1 MKKKIAAGLVT
12 LLSVATLAACTNTKD
27 NASLITMKGDTITVA
42 DFYEQV
48 KSTSAAQ
55 QSMLTLVLSKVFEAQ
70 YGDKVSEKEITEA
83 YNKTAESYGASFSQ
97 ALTAAGMTT
106 DSYKQ
111 TIRLQKLIEYAVN
124 QEAEKALTDENY
136 KKAYDSYTPEVSA
149 QIIKL
154 SDEEKAKSV
163 LEQVKADGADF
174 AAIAKDNSTD
184 ETVDYKFD
192 SASTEVP
199 TEVKTAAFGLD
210 TNGISEVLTVLDSS
224 TYTTNYYIVKVTNK
238 TEKDANWK
246 TYKDQLK
253 KIILAEQTA
262 DGSLQK
268 KIISEALTKANV
280 KIKDQAFS
288 SILSQFASST
298 AASSL
303 PSSTTESSSSSEEAS
318 TEASTS
324 SESASSES
332 TSSESTSSESSQA
345 Q

>member
-1 MKKKIAAGLVT
+1 MKKKFAAGLVT
-12 LLSVATLAACTNTKD
+12 LLSVATLAACSNSKENT
-27 NASLITMKGDTITVA
+27 SVVTMKGDTITVS

-48 KSTSAAQ
+48 KTSTAAQ
-55 QSMLTLVLSKVFEAQ
+55 QSMLTLVLSRVFEAQ
-70 YGDKVSEKEITEA
+70 YGDKVSDKEVTEA

-124 QEAEKALTDENY
+124 KEAEKALTDENY

-154 SDEEKAKSV
+154 SDEAKAKSV
-163 LEQVKADGADF
+163 LEQVRAEGADF
-174 AAIAKDNSTD
+174 AAIAKENSTD
-184 ETVDYKFD
+184 STVDYSFD
-192 SASTEVP
+192 SASTNLP
-199 TEVKTAAFGLD
+199 ADVKNAAFGLGVD
-210 TNGISEVLTVLDSS
+210 SISEVLTVLDNA
-224 TYTTNYYIVKVTNK
+224 TYTTNYYIVKVTKK
-238 TEKDANWK
+238 TEKAADWK

-268 KIISEALTKANV
+268 KIITEALQKANV
-280 KIKDQAFS
+280 KVKDQAFAG
-288 SILSQFASST
+288 ILSQFALSD
-298 AASSL
+298 
-303 PSSTTESSSSSEEAS
+303 SSSSTVQTSDSSSSAAS
-318 TEASTS
+318 TEAS
-324 SESASSES
+324 
-332 TSSESTSSESSQA
+332 SESSASESSDSSSSEAESSSSA

>member
-1 MKKKIAAGLVT
+1 MKKKFAAGLVT
-12 LLSVATLAACTNTKD
+12 LLSVATLAACSNSKD

-55 QSMLTLVLSKVFEAQ
+55 QSMLTLVLSKVFEGQ
-70 YGDKVSEKEITEA
+70 YGDKVSDKDVTEA

-136 KKAYDSYTPEVSA
+136 KKAYESYTPEVST
-149 QIIKL
+149 QVIKL
-154 SDEEKAKSV
+154 SDEAKAKSV
-163 LEQVKADGADF
+163 LEQVKAEGADF
-174 AAIAKDNSTD
+174 AAIAKENSTD
-184 ETVDYKFD
+184 KTVDYNFD
-192 SASTEVP
+192 SASNAVP
-199 TEVKTAAFGLD
+199 NEVKTAAFGLD
-210 TNGISEVLTVLDSS
+210 TNGISEVVTALDSA

-238 TEKDANWK
+238 SEKNADWK
-246 TYKDQLK
+246 TYKEQLK
-253 KIILAEQTA
+253 KVILAQQTA

-268 KIISEALTKANV
+268 KIISEALQKANV

-288 SILSQFASST
+288 GILSQFALST
-298 AASSL
+298 NGSSL
-303 PSSTTESSSSSEEAS
+303 ASSTTADSSSSGEASTEASSSEEAS
-318 TEASTS
+318 
-324 SESASSES
+324 
-332 TSSESTSSESSQA
+332 SESSQA
-345 Q
+345 E